1 MIGTNF
7 LLDTNAIIYL
17 LKGEKELN
25 SILQSNSTVY
35 ISVIGVIEYLS
46 FNNLTQEEINTFEDF
61 CENVIILD
69 LSSNKKDIQNI
80 IMLRKKYSL
89 KTPDAIVVN
98 AAMGVSAELITG
110 DRDLFKI
117 SEVSILKI

>member
-25 SILQSNSTVY
+25 SILHSKSTVY

-89 KTPDAIVVN
+89 KTPDAIAVN

-110 DRDLFKI
+110 DGDLFKI

>member
-89 KTPDAIVVN
+89 KTPDAILVN

>member
-25 SILQSNSTVY
+25 SILQSNSTIY

-98 AAMGVSAELITG
+98 AAIGVSAELITG

-117 SEVSILKI
+117 SEISILKI

>member
-25 SILQSNSTVY
+25 SILQSNSTIY